1 MQYGTST
8 QEGKRC
14 CRRCA
19 QPQEV
24 GSGQSHDI
32 MSAVS
37 PAHMRV
43 GGAWVQCSP
52 RLIRGWCRIRELTCK
67 RVSMRWGMRQR
78 GLMAFSRLKASTTR
92 LQHKAPTCTHTHT
105 PAAGHLGDTSQ
116 RRPVAPSIQRG
127 GATEQDGSSPTF
139 SWGNTCST
147 VGSCVS
153 RSLIAR
159 WLCAQARRHAR
170 RQAGRRHSKRQ
181 HGLLLTRDGQGRPK
195 QHRPSQTQ
203 THAPRPLAHA
213 GDTSC

>member
-1 MQYGTST
+1 
-8 QEGKRC
+8 
-14 CRRCA
+14 
-19 QPQEV
+19 
-24 GSGQSHDI
+24 

-139 SWGNTCST
+139 PWGNTCST